1 MTLHF
6 RAPRL
11 EDEAQATAAETELAA
26 EGHTE
31 FFRSEGEAWGDYI
44 EREHRES
51 AGVDLPEGR
60 VPASML
66 FAFEGNELVGRVH
79 IRHRLN
85 DYLLLRGGH
94 IGYAVRPA
102 FRRRGTATH
111 LLQVG
116 LDHLRGLGVDRA
128 LVTCDD
134 DNVAS
139 SRTIERC
146 GGLLENTV
154 ALSGEPAVR
163 RYWINLA

>member
-60 VPASML
+60 V
-66 FAFEGNELVGRVH
+66 
-79 IRHRLN
+79 RL
-85 DYLLLRGGH
+85 
-94 IGYAVRPA
+94 P
-102 FRRRGTATH
+102 
-111 LLQVG
+111 
-116 LDHLRGLGVDRA
+116 
-128 LVTCDD
+128 C
-134 DNVAS
+134 S
-139 SRTIERC
+139 SRSRAT
-146 GGLLENTV
+146 NS
-154 ALSGEPAVR
+154 SGACTFA
-163 RYWINLA
+163 IG